1 MGWLLAALA
10 AWLIAAAAAA
20 WWWTPAPADAAPPGP
35 DPHAADIAAFR
46 RRVADWSRG

>member
-10 AWLIAAAAAA
+10 AWLVALAA
-20 WWWTPAPADAAPPGP
+20 WWWTPVPADAAPAGP

-46 RRVADWSRG
+46 RQVSDFSRG